1 MTVGLRLSY
10 RIIIEVY
17 AETYTESGSKWPMVC
32 TVCTYRSDS
41 LGCDKLAAIVFHGVK
56 ASHQAQYMATTIG
69 LDD

>member
-1 MTVGLRLSY
+1 MQKRILSPDQ
-10 RIIIEVY
+10 
-17 AETYTESGSKWPMVC
+17 SGQWYV
-32 TVCTYRSDS
+32 RSVHTDS